1 MSKPNQDLL
10 LRYKFTDR
18 GGSHVYDIYRM
29 PANMEIMQRPENI
42 VGEIRMK
49 PDWEDAVTVEL
60 PEAASN
66 DADDEWLCTN
76 GNAHI
81 IDSETGVCQ
90 KCGENVYSQ
99 PFE

>member
-1 MSKPNQDLL
+1 MNKPNQDLYL
-10 LRYKFTDR
+10 KYKFTDR
-18 GGSHVYDIYRM
+18 GGQHVFDIYHM

-42 VGEIRMK
+42 VGEIRME
-49 PDWEDAVTVEL
+49 PDWEDAVTVEA
-60 PEAASN
+60 PA
-66 DADDEWLCTN
+66 DADNDDQWLCTN